1 MNPTHRV
8 YHQFPNNSFM
18 INVCVVALGRGLLYQ
33 LKYGLGHNCLNS
45 LKFSERKVEAETF

>member
-18 INVCVVALGRGLLYQ
+18 INVCVVASGRGLLYQ

-45 LKFSERKVEAETF
+45 LKFSERKVAAETF